1 MGPLG
6 HSVAALSAAVGL
18 PAYACALALRPSWRP
33 GWRQRLGAIQAS
45 TAGGVWVHAASI
57 GETRAALP
65 LLRALLDRGDRVVLT
80 HTRAAALEISTA
92 ELSDPLL
99 PAPARA
105 GHPARPG
112 HLADPIDPV
121 ARSLAPL
128 DHPWAVA
135 RALDRVAPRT
145 IVLIETEL
153 WPNAIRQAADRGVAL
168 GVASAS
174 ISERSFGR
182 YRRVRA
188 IVRPWFER
196 LAFVAARSDSD
207 AERFLALG
215 VRPARVRTTGDL
227 KLDACDE
234 PEPLPRAIAASL
246 GAAPLFVA
254 GSTHEGEERAVLRA
268 LRACERRNV
277 AARLAIAPRRTARCE
292 DVARQIERAG
302 FRVRRRTSWGVAPL
316 GADEVALI
324 DVTGELRSWYAAA
337 TLAFVGGTL
346 ADVGGHNPYEPLLQG
361 ALVVHGPS
369 VHSVAQAVAA
379 IRDCG
384 AAEPVANDEEL
395 AEVALRWLE
404 KPAEA
409 RARAARAAESLATG
423 GDCAARTLAWIDACA
438 ARRAAG

>member
-1 MGPLG
+1 LGPLG

-33 GWRQRLGAIQAS
+33 GWRQRLGAIQTS

-80 HTRAAALEISTA
+80 HTRAAALEIATA
-92 ELSDPLL
+92 ELSEPLR
-99 PAPARA
+99 PARA
-105 GHPARPG
+105 ADPAALVD
-112 HLADPIDPV
+112 LADPV
-121 ARSLAPL
+121 GRSLAPL

-135 RALDRVAPRT
+135 RALDRVAPHT

-153 WPNAIRQAADRGVAL
+153 WPNAIRQAADRGIAL

-196 LAFVAARSDSD
+196 LAFVAARSDRD

-215 VRPARVRTTGDL
+215 ARPERVRTTGDL
-227 KLDACDE
+227 KLDARDE
-234 PEPLPRAIAASL
+234 PEPLPRAIAGSL

-254 GSTHEGEERAVLRA
+254 GSTHEGEERAVLSA
-268 LRACERRNV
+268 LRACERGNV
-277 AARLAIAPRRTARCE
+277 PARLVIAPRRTARCE

-316 GADEVALI
+316 AADEVALI

-379 IRDCG
+379 IHDCG
-384 AAEPVANDEEL
+384 AAEPVANAEEL

-404 KPAEA
+404 EPAEA